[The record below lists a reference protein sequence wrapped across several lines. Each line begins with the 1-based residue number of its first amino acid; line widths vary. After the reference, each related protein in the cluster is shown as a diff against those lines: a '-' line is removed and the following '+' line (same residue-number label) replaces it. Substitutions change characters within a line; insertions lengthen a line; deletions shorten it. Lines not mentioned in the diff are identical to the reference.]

1 MERNR
6 LNHGE
11 KTDIDDVV
19 NENLVLPAYKIY
31 DTEHRLEDRVE
42 PNSMEKYFS
51 GRFLDFKDFDVKR
64 VPNWNLDAQIE
75 RVGFRNHSRRIEGKK
90 DWKQWIS
97 RQEQKNS

>member
-11 KTDIDDVV
+11 KKDIDNVV
-19 NENLVLPAYKIY
+19 KGKFVLPAYTIY

-51 GRFLDFKDFDVKR
+51 GRFLDYKDFDVKR
-64 VPNWNLDAQIE
+64 VPNWNLDAQTE

-97 RQEQKNS
+97 RQEKNS